1 MDCSIDMILVPQGA
15 EFQAVQ
21 RGLRR
26 STTFH
31 GVLHAI
37 PMGPQAVQRY
47 LAVHIVLTQST
58 KPPRLLLMG
67 LCGSLV
73 PQLHV
78 GDWVLY
84 RSCVDG
90 RPPIPVPPLNCD
102 AELRAALQK
111 QLGTSAKTVSAVM
124 TDTIVCR
131 ATDKQILATQYGTEV
146 VDMEGY
152 ALLETLQA
160 TGAQVGML
168 RTVSDDAQ
176 HDVPDLSA
184 AMTTAGTLDPWAMTG
199 CMLRQPRSALRLI
212 QGSLRGLKQL
222 EALTVQLFQ
231 A

>member
-1 MDCSIDMILVPQGA
+1 
-15 EFQAVQ
+15 
-21 RGLRR
+21 
-26 STTFH
+26 
-31 GVLHAI
+31 
-37 PMGPQAVQRY
+37 
-47 LAVHIVLTQST
+47 
-58 KPPRLLLMG
+58 
-67 LCGSLV
+67 
-73 PQLHV
+73 
-78 GDWVLY
+78 
-84 RSCVDG
+84 
-90 RPPIPVPPLNCD
+90 
-102 AELRAALQK
+102 
-111 QLGTSAKTVSAVM
+111 M

-184 AMTTAGTLDPWAMTG
+184 AMTTAGTLDPWAMTS
-199 CMLRQPRSALRLI
+199 CMMRQPRSALRLI

-222 EALTVQLFQ
+222 EALTVKLFQ